1 MICVIAT
8 IKAKA
13 GQRNALLACI
23 QDNLSNVHAEI
34 GCMEYQPMVDIESSL
49 GAQELDENIVT
60 MVEKWETMANLDLH
74 AISPHMLEYREKV
87 KDIVES
93 VSLKVLTA
101 A

>member
-1 MICVIAT
+1 
-8 IKAKA
+8 
-13 GQRNALLACI
+13 
-23 QDNLSNVHAEI
+23 
-34 GCMEYQPMVDIESSL
+34 VDADSSL

-60 MVEKWETMANLDLH
+60 MVEKWETMANLNAH
-74 AISPHMLEYREKV
+74 AVAPHMQEYREKV

>member
-13 GQRNALLACI
+13 SQRNALLACI
-23 QDNLSNVHAEI
+23 EDNLSNVHAEI
-34 GCMEYQPMVDIESSL
+34 GCLEYQPMVDTESSL
-49 GAQELDENIVT
+49 GAQQLDENIVT
-60 MVEKWETMANLDLH
+60 MVEKWETISNLNAH
-74 AISPHMLEYREKV
+74 AVAPHMLEYREKV

>member
-23 QDNLSNVHAEI
+23 EDNLSNVHAEI
-34 GCMEYQPMVDIESSL
+34 GCLEYQPMVDTESSL
-49 GAQELDENIVT
+49 GAQQLDETIVT
-60 MVEKWETMANLDLH
+60 MVEKWETMSNLNAH
-74 AISPHMLEYREKV
+74 AVAPHMLEYREKV

-93 VSLKVLTA
+93 VSLKVLTTA
-101 A
+101 

>member
-8 IKAKA
+8 IRAKA

-23 QDNLSNVHAEI
+23 EDNLSNVHAEI
-34 GCMEYQPMVDIESSL
+34 GCLEYQPMVDTESSL
-49 GAQELDENIVT
+49 GAQQLDENIVT
-60 MVEKWETMANLDLH
+60 MVEKWETMSNLNAH
-74 AISPHMLEYREKV
+74 AVAPHMLEYREKV

>member
-1 MICVIAT
+1 MICVVAT
-8 IKAKA
+8 IQAKP

-23 QDNLSNVHAEI
+23 NDNLANVHAET
-34 GCMEYQPMVDIESSL
+34 GCIEYQPMVDTESSL

-60 MVEKWETMANLDLH
+60 MVEKWETMSDLNAH
-74 AISPHMLEYREKV
+74 AVAPHMLEYREKV
-87 KDIVES
+87 KDIVDS

>member
-8 IKAKA
+8 IEAKA

-23 QDNLSNVHAEI
+23 EDNLSNVHAEI
-34 GCMEYQPMVDIESSL
+34 GCLEYQPMVDTESSL
-49 GAQELDENIVT
+49 GAQQLDENIVT
-60 MVEKWETMANLDLH
+60 MVEKWETMSNLNAH
-74 AISPHMLEYREKV
+74 AVAPHMLEYREKV